1 MLTLAYS
8 LHACI
13 LIACLHTHCMLAY
26 SSYLIIALASLHLQ
40 HLHTLTLHLDAFA
53 LPLTLG
59 YV

>member
-8 LHACI
+8 LHACV
-13 LIACLHTHCMLAY
+13 LIT
-26 SSYLIIALASLHLQ
+26 ALASLHL
-40 HLHTLTLHLDAFA
+40 HTLTLAYFALDAFA